1 MQGYLVAFLLSRHNS
16 IWILKLFD
24 YTLARGLVLWRAIP
38 IRRVKP
44 ARSVVFQIGG
54 AVMAIEGVSDDI
66 LVITLPEHPQN
77 GNEINLANKM
87 LSEAVDR
94 DVVMDF
100 GKVKM
105 LTSATLCGLMI
116 LDRLLRGA
124 GRQFVLCNAP
134 PAIKHVFARTGLL
147 TVFEFSDDQHVA
159 LQEVR
164 SRRMS
169 WAGT

>member
-1 MQGYLVAFLLSRHNS
+1 M
-16 IWILKLFD
+16 
-24 YTLARGLVLWRAIP
+24 LWGAVP
-38 IRRVKP
+38 IICVRP
-44 ARSVVFQIGG
+44 ARSLVSQIGG
-54 AVMAIEGVSDDI
+54 AVMAIESVSDDI
-66 LVITLPEHPQN
+66 LLVTLPEHPHD
-77 GNEINLANKM
+77 GNEIDLVNKM
-87 LSEAVDR
+87 LSETVDR

-134 PAIKHVFARTGLL
+134 PAIKQVFTRTGLL

-159 LQEVR
+159 LQQVR